1 MKKIAFTLAEVLI
14 CLVLIGIL
22 AAILI
27 NNMKFSDFKEKEFIA
42 TANKVLVEAQDALL
56 QIRTRE
62 KTQCPMGVYTLNIA
76 ETNEYLLV
84 GDDGS
89 TPATSED
96 VINLIGK
103 YIKFEIKFSSR
114 CYIEGNDEDEVNLN
128 AAKEFD
134 NAIFNIDDFPE
145 YFLDLIDESSVDIS
159 WIIDDEQD

>member
-1 MKKIAFTLAEVLI
+1 MNNKLGDSIRNRRNQYGLSQSELSRLSGVDRTTISKIENGERKTPMVSTLI
-14 CLVLIGIL
+14 KI
-22 AAILI
+22 
-27 NNMKFSDFKEKEFIA
+27 F
-42 TANKVLVEAQDALL
+42 KVLDMDIYDVME
-56 QIRTRE
+56 E
-62 KTQCPMGVYTLNIA
+62 N
-76 ETNEYLLV
+76 LV
-84 GDDGS
+84 CENCKRKEMLSDLVDD
-89 TPATSED
+89 EEID
-96 VINLIGK
+96 GK

>member
-1 MKKIAFTLAEVLI
+1 MENIVGSAINEKRLEIGLSINELARLSGVDRTTISKIESGETKNPLI
-14 CLVLIGIL
+14 I
-22 AAILI
+22 
-27 NNMKFSDFKEKEFIA
+27 
-42 TANKVLVEAQDALL
+42 
-56 QIRTRE
+56 
-62 KTQCPMGVYTLNIA
+62 TLNKIFGVLDMDIYDVM
-76 ETNEYLLV
+76 EENLV
-84 GDDGS
+84 CENCKRKEMLSDLVDD
-89 TPATSED
+89 EEID
-96 VINLIGK
+96 GK